1 MDSMHMPPAGGF
13 KYIVHG
19 RCSLVRYPEFRML
32 RRETASAIGDWIF
45 QDLICRWGT
54 LVEIVTDNGTPFL
67 KALAYLES
75 KYHIHHI
82 RISGYNS
89 RANGLIERP
98 HFDVRE
104 SIFKAVDGVQSKW
117 NTATY
122 SVFWAERVT
131 ISRRMGCSPYFA
143 VTGTH
148 PLLPLDI
155 SEATYLLPPPDAILS
170 TTDLIARRAIALQK
184 RRDQLAHLHSVV
196 FEARLRDAIRF
207 EIEHAATIR
216 DYDFKR
222 GDLVLMRNTAIEKS
236 LSKKMRKRYLGP
248 LIVISRNRG
257 GAYILCELDGSVF
270 HRPIAAFR
278 VIPYFA
284 RTTIP
289 IPPLDDFLD
298 IDTHRLREL
307 EESTLADPEELE
319 FDLAEL
325 PPHDIDGV

>member
-1 MDSMHMPPAGGF
+1 
-13 KYIVHG
+13 
-19 RCSLVRYPEFRML
+19 
-32 RRETASAIGDWIF
+32 
-45 QDLICRWGT
+45 
-54 LVEIVTDNGTPFL
+54 
-67 KALAYLES
+67 
-75 KYHIHHI
+75 
-82 RISGYNS
+82 
-89 RANGLIERP
+89 
-98 HFDVRE
+98 
-104 SIFKAVDGVQSKW
+104 VDGEQSKW
-117 NTATY
+117 HAAVY

-131 ISRRMGCSPYFA
+131 VSRRMGCSPYFA

-155 SEATYLLPPPDAILS
+155 SEATYLLPPPDSVLS

-184 RRDQLAHLHSVV
+184 RREQLSQLHSTV
-196 FEARLRDAIRF
+196 FEVRLRAAVRF

-236 LSKKMRKRYLGP
+236 LSRKMRKRYLGP

-278 VIPYFA
+278 VIPYLA
-284 RTTIP
+284 RESIT

-298 IDTHRLREL
+298 IDTERLREL
-307 EESTLADPEELE
+307 EQSTLADPEELE
-319 FDLAEL
+319 FDISDLLSTAQRTE
-325 PPHDIDGV
+325 DDE